1 MSTSTPFKE
10 PFSAT
15 RLPLTPNT
23 NEARTEPSTPW
34 ATAKSTQSN
43 FLLRHKLSIQTFK
56 SYLDSSESI
65 PSAHASIYEAS
76 VISPSNENIPPTYD
90 ENKDPSSENVASSRH
105 QRDIDPQAERRAIE
119 ELAWSNSV
127 PAVHAP
133 HRLEPITEKNSL
145 ATLQTKASS
154 IFRSHRPT
162 TSQSSKATPKP
173 TDKAATINLRHA
185 PSINTLTPLPTV
197 RPKHRKSF
205 SLPSFAR
212 RSKQSSSSSLTI
224 TPSNFPT
231 IPKRP
236 PPLRKPTPPGLPTFN
251 TPEAISY
258 RLPAPPAK
266 FRDHFRSTRL
276 VDQEYRRQTTA
287 LPRGVVMRGENG
299 ELIRGRWRA
308 GPSGHGVGG
317 AHPWYAVRVE
327 NTAEMI
333 RYPGNGNER
342 VRVEQPAAVMHG
354 ANDDVPQSG
363 DGKTKGKWWEKAAWL
378 CCGIGRDEEGGMKMR
393 TVRHARTVEPLF
405 VGATNTD
412 VVA

>member
-1 MSTSTPFKE
+1 MSTSTPVKE
-10 PFSAT
+10 PPSAI

-76 VISPSNENIPPTYD
+76 VLSPSNENIPPAYD
-90 ENKDPSSENVASSRH
+90 GNKGPSSENVASSRQ
-105 QRDIDPQAERRAIE
+105 QRDFDPEAERRAIE
-119 ELAWSNSV
+119 TLAWSNFV

-162 TSQSSKATPKP
+162 TSQSSKLTPK
-173 TDKAATINLRHA
+173 ASINLRHA
-185 PSINTLTPLPTV
+185 PSAHTLAPLPTV

-224 TPSNFPT
+224 TPSTFPT

-266 FRDHFRSTRL
+266 FRDHFRSSRL

-333 RYPGNGNER
+333 RYPGDGNVR
-342 VRVEQPAAVMHG
+342 VRVEQPAAAVMHG
-354 ANDDVPQSG
+354 ANDDAPQI
-363 DGKTKGKWWEKAAWL
+363 KERKKKGKWWEKAAWL
-378 CCGIGRDEEGGMKMR
+378 CCGIVRDEEGGVRMR
-393 TVRHARTVEPLF
+393 PVRHARTEPLF

-412 VVA
+412 VVV